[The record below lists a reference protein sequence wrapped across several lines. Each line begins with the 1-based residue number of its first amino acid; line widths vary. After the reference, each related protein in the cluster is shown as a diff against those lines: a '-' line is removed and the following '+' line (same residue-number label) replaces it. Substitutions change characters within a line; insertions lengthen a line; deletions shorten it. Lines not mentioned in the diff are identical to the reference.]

1 MAERI
6 GDYLVRT
13 GALQQAQVDAV
24 LAAQKAGDKRTFG
37 EIAVSLGLVKQAAID
52 AFTASQSS

>member
-13 GALQQAQVDAV
+13 GVVTQTQVEEV
-24 LAAQKAGDKRTFG
+24 IRAQKAGDKRTFG
-37 EIAVSLGLVKQAAID
+37 EIAVGLG
-52 AFTASQSS
+52 FTAKAVIDTFLAQGK